1 MEFPV
6 IYFTR
11 QYPYTDNFKVG
22 FDHISYKKLNSKFYN
37 QVMDIIVK
45 FNNILNGINAI
56 ILAGDFDKDG
66 NFIDETI
73 NIEIIPYQN
82 KENYF
87 KIKNILL
94 DEYAVIP
101 QKIGRYDKMF
111 TNYMIHDFC
120 WHTKIKLFNN
130 REPLVKFYR
139 TYPHN
144 PFLGYHNYK

>member
-1 MEFPV
+1 MW
-6 IYFTR
+6 
-11 QYPYTDNFKVG
+11 
-22 FDHISYKKLNSKFYN
+22 ISS
-37 QVMDIIVK
+37 VK

-94 DEYAVIP
+94 DDYAVIP

-111 TNYMIHDFC
+111 TNYTIYDFC
-120 WHTKIKLFNN
+120 WHTKIKLFSD

>member
-1 MEFPV
+1 
-6 IYFTR
+6 
-11 QYPYTDNFKVG
+11 
-22 FDHISYKKLNSKFYN
+22 
-37 QVMDIIVK
+37 MDIIIK

-94 DEYAVIP
+94 DDYSVVP

-120 WHTKIKLFNN
+120 WHTKIKLFSD

>member
-1 MEFPV
+1 
-6 IYFTR
+6 
-11 QYPYTDNFKVG
+11 
-22 FDHISYKKLNSKFYN
+22 
-37 QVMDIIVK
+37 MDIIVK
-45 FNNILNGINAI
+45 LNNVLNGINAI

-87 KIKNILL
+87 NIKDILL
-94 DEYAVIP
+94 NDFSVVP
-101 QKIGRYDKMF
+101 DKIGRYDKMF
-111 TNYMIHDFC
+111 DNYVINNFC
-120 WHTKIKLFNN
+120 WLTKIKLFSD

-144 PFLGYHNYK
+144 PFIGYHNYK

>member
-1 MEFPV
+1 M
-6 IYFTR
+6 
-11 QYPYTDNFKVG
+11 
-22 FDHISYKKLNSKFYN
+22 
-37 QVMDIIVK
+37 K